1 MIGTLPRSLEVNG
14 KFYRIRSDFRDV
26 LKIVIAFGDPDL
38 EDKEKA
44 YICLFIL
51 FKDFDAIPKD
61 DYEAAFK
68 AALAFIDHNDKP
80 EDTGGKP
87 PPRVMDWEQDESIMF
102 PAVNKVAGFEVR
114 SARYVHWWTFMGYYM
129 EISDGVFA
137 QVLNLRLKRAKGKKL
152 ESGSANTGI
161 PTVLFAPYARNY
173 RRKNR
178 QKRIGSTRYSA
189 KKEGG

>member
-80 EDTGGKP
+80 EDTAESRLRASWTGNRTRASCFQRSIRLPVLRSVPPGMFTGGP
-87 PPRVMDWEQDESIMF
+87 LWATTWRF
-102 PAVNKVAGFEVR
+102 RTAFLHR
-114 SARYVHWWTFMGYYM
+114 C
-129 EISDGVFA
+129 
-137 QVLNLRLKRAKGKKL
+137 
-152 ESGSANTGI
+152 
-161 PTVLFAPYARNY
+161 
-173 RRKNR
+173 
-178 QKRIGSTRYSA
+178 STCV
-189 KKEGG
+189 

>member
-80 EDTGGKP
+80 EDTGGNP

-114 SARYVHWWTFMGYYM
+114 TARYVHWWTFMGYYM
-129 EISDGVFA
+129 EISDGVFEA
-137 QVLNLRLKRAKGKKL
+137 RKG
-152 ESGSANTGI
+152 
-161 PTVLFAPYARNY
+161 
-173 RRKNR
+173 
-178 QKRIGSTRYSA
+178 QKAGKVGA
-189 KKEGG
+189 

>member
-1 MIGTLPRSLEVNG
+1 M
-14 KFYRIRSDFRDV
+14 
-26 LKIVIAFGDPDL
+26 
-38 EDKEKA
+38 
-44 YICLFIL
+44 

-137 QVLNLRLKRAKGKKL
+137 QVLNLRLKLSLIHISLQRLKYL
-152 ESGSANTGI
+152 LL
-161 PTVLFAPYARNY
+161 PLY
-173 RRKNR
+173 RRLYENR
-178 QKRIGSTRYSA
+178 RTDRTGA
-189 KKEGG
+189 E

>member
-102 PAVNKVAGFEVR
+102 PAVNKVAGLR
-114 SARYVHWWTFMGYYM
+114 SVPPGT
-129 EISDGVFA
+129 S
-137 QVLNLRLKRAKGKKL
+137 
-152 ESGSANTGI
+152 TGG
-161 PTVLFAPYARNY
+161 PLWATTWRFRTAFS
-173 RRKNR
+173 RRC
-178 QKRIGSTRYSA
+178 STCV
-189 KKEGG
+189 

>member
-14 KFYRIRSDFRDV
+14 KFYHIRSDFRDV

-137 QVLNLRLKRAKGKKL
+137 QVLNLRLKRAKGKSWK
-152 ESGSANTGI
+152 SGSANTGI
-161 PTVLFAPYARNY
+161 PTALFAPYARSCLK
-173 RRKNR
+173 KNR

>member
-102 PAVNKVAGFEVR
+102 PAVNKVAGF
-114 SARYVHWWTFMGYYM
+114 
-129 EISDGVFA
+129 
-137 QVLNLRLKRAKGKKL
+137 
-152 ESGSANTGI
+152 
-161 PTVLFAPYARNY
+161 
-173 RRKNR
+173 
-178 QKRIGSTRYSA
+178 
-189 KKEGG
+189 

>member
-61 DYEAAFK
+61 DYEAGARILDFQ
-68 AALAFIDHNDKP
+68 
-80 EDTGGKP
+80 
-87 PPRVMDWEQDESIMF
+87 PRYLRPTHE
-102 PAVNKVAGFEVR
+102 AV
-114 SARYVHWWTFMGYYM
+114 
-129 EISDGVFA
+129 
-137 QVLNLRLKRAKGKKL
+137 
-152 ESGSANTGI
+152 
-161 PTVLFAPYARNY
+161 
-173 RRKNR
+173 
-178 QKRIGSTRYSA
+178 
-189 KKEGG
+189 

>member
-38 EDKEKA
+38 EDKRKGL
-44 YICLFIL
+44 YLPVHFVQGL
-51 FKDFDAIPKD
+51 RRNSKD

-152 ESGSANTGI
+152 EKWEREYWIS
-161 PTVLFAPYARNY
+161 
-173 RRKNR
+173 NR
-178 QKRIGSTRYSA
+178 AICALRTKLSEEEQAEKG
-189 KKEGG
+189 

>member
-87 PPRVMDWEQDESIMF
+87 HVS
-102 PAVNKVAGFEVR
+102 
-114 SARYVHWWTFMGYYM
+114 
-129 EISDGVFA
+129 
-137 QVLNLRLKRAKGKKL
+137 
-152 ESGSANTGI
+152 SG
-161 PTVLFAPYARNY
+161 
-173 RRKNR
+173 
-178 QKRIGSTRYSA
+178 Q
-189 KKEGG
+189 

>member
-26 LKIVIAFGDPDL
+26 LKIVIAFSDPDL

-152 ESGSANTGI
+152 EKWEREYWIS
-161 PTVLFAPYARNY
+161 
-173 RRKNR
+173 NR
-178 QKRIGSTRYSA
+178 TICALRTKLSEEEQAEKDRIDALLG
-189 KKEGG
+189 